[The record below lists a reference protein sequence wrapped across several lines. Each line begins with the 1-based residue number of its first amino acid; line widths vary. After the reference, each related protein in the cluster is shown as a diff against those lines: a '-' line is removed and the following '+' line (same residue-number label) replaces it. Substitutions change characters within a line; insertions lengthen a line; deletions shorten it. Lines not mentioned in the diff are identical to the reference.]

1 MNRRQILAGLG
12 IGISL
17 PVLAACGASPAEAKN
32 FPYQLS
38 ESEWRKRLTNE
49 QFGILRE
56 AKTERRFTS
65 PLNEEKRKGTYHCAG
80 CGQALYSSDHKYDS
94 RTGWPAFWRALP
106 KSIGTSV
113 DYKIGIP
120 RTEVHCSNCGG
131 HLGHIFDDGPKPT
144 GKRHC
149 INGLAMDFR
158 TA

>member
-106 KSIGTSV
+106 KAIGTSV

-120 RTEVHCSNCGG
+120 RTEGHCSNCG
-131 HLGHIFDDGPKPT
+131 
-144 GKRHC
+144 
-149 INGLAMDFR
+149 
-158 TA
+158 